1 MHQVIFKKTEAFLKK
16 HLGGKLNITIEEYD
30 DGYKETYISITG
42 TNFWFSC
49 DDRELT
55 IGNGVSHLHFN
66 P

>member
-30 DGYKETYISITG
+30 DGYKETCISITG